1 MKFLFFS
8 VIFAVLLFTLNSP
21 AAVLTVTT
29 LADTNDSVC
38 DSQCSLREALDRSA
52 GGDTIIFARALRGG
66 TIQLT
71 STLLIQRRITID
83 GPNKRRIT
91 LKGDNTFRI
100 IETRTDGTSSM
111 VISIDGLIIRDGQ
124 AVGSDGGGILL
135 NGSSLLNLTNI
146 AILDCTAQRGG
157 GIYMPAN
164 ARLLLSDSTIAGNT
178 ATDNTLT
185 AGGIDTFMAT
195 VWITNSTISGNRL
208 TGTGD
213 GAGGLLLTQPESWF
227 IRNSTI
233 AYNSSNGT
241 SQYSAGGLVALFGTP
256 GPLNN
261 TILAKNNGTNP
272 DFYGHSGGSYNIVG
286 ISDRFPNGASGN
298 IVGTPENPVDPQI
311 APLAENGGG
320 LPTHA
325 LLPNSLAVNSGDN
338 FYAMDRSGRPLLID
352 QRGYTR
358 IVGATVDRGAYEL
371 NAQPF
376 ARNSTITGRV
386 TTVTGRGV
394 SGARVLLRDAK
405 GATRIAL
412 TNPSGFYRF
421 MDVPANISY
430 SLECL
435 DKRYVFAAPE
445 DAVLIEEATEYVNFQ
460 ANK

>member
-1 MKFLFFS
+1 MKFFFFCA
-8 VIFAVLLFTLNSP
+8 IFAVLFSTFNSR

-38 DSQCSLREALDRSA
+38 DAHCSLREAIDRAA
-52 GGDTIIFARALRGG
+52 GGDTVVFARDLRGG
-66 TIQLT
+66 TIQLA

-91 LKGDNTFRI
+91 LKGDNNYRI
-100 IETRTDGTSSM
+100 IEVRTDGTSSM

-146 AILDCTAQRGG
+146 AILNCTAQRGG
-157 GIYMPAN
+157 AIYMPAN
-164 ARLLLSDSTIAGNT
+164 ARLFLSDSTIAGNT
-178 ATDNTLT
+178 ATGDTLT

-208 TGTGD
+208 TSSQD
-213 GAGGLLLTQPESWF
+213 GAGGILLTQPESWF

-233 AYNSSNGT
+233 AYNTSNGT
-241 SQYSAGGLVALFGTP
+241 SFRSAGGLMALNGIA
-256 GPLNN
+256 GPLSN
-261 TILAKNNGTNP
+261 TILAKNSGLNP
-272 DFYGHSGGSYNIVG
+272 DFFGRSGGSYNIVG
-286 ISDRFPNGASGN
+286 ISEQFPNGASGN
-298 IVGTPENPVDPQI
+298 IVGTIDNPVDPQI

-338 FYAMDRSGRPLLID
+338 RIATDRSGRPLLID

-358 IVGATVDRGAYEL
+358 IIDTTVDRGAYEL
-371 NAQPF
+371 NAQPLVT
-376 ARNSTITGRV
+376 NSAITGRV
-386 TTVTGRGV
+386 LTASGRGV
-394 SGARVLLRDAK
+394 SGARVLLCNAQ
-405 GATRIAL
+405 GETRFAL

-421 MDVPANISY
+421 TDVPANVSY
-430 SLECL
+430 TLESL
-435 DKRYVFAAPE
+435 DKRYIFAAQE
-445 DAVLIEEATEYVNFQ
+445 KVLIEEATEYIDFQ
-460 ANK
+460 ATK